1 MTPTRNTAPH
11 GVWTCWPMVACIIR
25 SADQVAGQGVRTTAA
40 GLRDLLFLPEWND
53 LPNPVT

>member
-1 MTPTRNTAPH
+1 M
-11 GVWTCWPMVACIIR
+11 
-25 SADQVAGQGVRTTAA
+25 AGQGVRTTAA